1 MRAAIIAF
9 SDKGSE
15 VGGRV
20 LAYFAQSG
28 DAAALTRCEKGEL
41 LQWTKQHFGCDALI
55 FIGSCGIAVRA
66 IAPLLKSKTCDP
78 AVIVIDELASHV
90 ISLLSGH
97 IGGANDLTV
106 RLANFLGAQPVITT
120 ATDLHKVFAV
130 DAWAARQ
137 GLKVANP
144 KAIGQVS
151 SRLLAGE
158 TVKMQSDFPLAGQIP
173 KGIVLC
179 DKSGDV
185 QITHR
190 SADSQKALLLI
201 VPVVTLGIGCKKGI
215 SAAMIEQVFAQT
227 LRQAHC
233 HALAVARVCS
243 IDLKALEP
251 GILAFCKSRALP
263 YKTFSA
269 RQLAKVDGEF
279 FASEFVKQKTGVD
292 NVCERSAVLGSGWG
306 GRLITRK
313 ISENGVTMALAISP
327 RVLVFDGGE
336 T

>member
-1 MRAAIIAF
+1 MKAAVIAF
-9 SDKGSE
+9 SKKGYAQGE
-15 VGGRV
+15 RV
-20 LAYFAQSG
+20 ALYFAQNGS
-28 DAAALTRCEKGEL
+28 AAVLTRCKEGEL

-66 IAPLLKSKTCDP
+66 VAPFLKSKTCDP
-78 AVIVIDELASHV
+78 AVIVVDELASHV
-90 ISLLSGH
+90 VSLLSGH
-97 IGGANDLTV
+97 IGAANDLTV
-106 RLANFLGAQPVITT
+106 RLANFLGSQPVVTT

-137 GLKVANP
+137 GLKFANP

-158 TVKMQSDFPLAGQIP
+158 TVKMQCDFPVAGQIP
-173 KGIVLC
+173 KGIVFC
-179 DKSGDV
+179 DEGGDIL
-185 QITHR
+185 ITHKNGR
-190 SADSQKALLLI
+190 EKALRLV
-201 VPVVTLGIGCKKGI
+201 VPAVTLGIGCKKGI
-215 SAAMIEQVFAQT
+215 PATMIEQVFAQT

-243 IDLKALEP
+243 IDLKAQEP
-251 GILAFCKSRALP
+251 GILTFCKSRALP

-269 RQLAKVDGEF
+269 QQLEKVDGEF

-292 NVCERSAVLGSGWG
+292 NVCERSAVLGSGRS
-306 GRLITRK
+306 GRLLTQK
-313 ISENGVTMALAISP
+313 ISENGVTMALAVSP
-327 RVLVFDGGE
+327 YALSFDEVNE